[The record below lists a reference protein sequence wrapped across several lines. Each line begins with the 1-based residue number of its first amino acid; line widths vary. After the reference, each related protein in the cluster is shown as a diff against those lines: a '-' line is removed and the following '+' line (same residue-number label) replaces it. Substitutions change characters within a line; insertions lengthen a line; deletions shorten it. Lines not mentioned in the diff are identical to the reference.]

1 MKILY
6 LTTGY
11 GDGGAGIAASRMAEP
26 LKMLGHDVHIESL
39 DMSGRS
45 RFFKKK
51 RKILAKANRL
61 FEYKLLGF
69 ARYSLNSYLAATFL
83 PFNAL
88 GRLNYKDFDLVHI
101 HWVNYGFM
109 SLREVEKVSKSV
121 PTVWTLHSYWP
132 FTAPYQYSGS
142 KVINNQ
148 LENVLTL
155 KFLVDKS
162 SDRFLSL
169 VKRIKWI
176 APSDHLW
183 KDLELPDTNRATIAN
198 PLPKSMLVLPK
209 KPERYLYIA
218 AGDVFDPRKGLADL
232 LTAWISSYD
241 KGGTRRLTIVGPTWD
256 HSQANFL
263 GLLKFA
269 QMSGVDFFGHV
280 QDPRV
285 MSLLH
290 QEAYGLFVPS
300 YEETFGQ
307 VISEALANGT
317 RVIAR
322 DTLSCLTAFKEFDQ
336 GILKIAFDD
345 EGMKNAFEW
354 CEGQNPLNQE
364 FVQKVQKTFSALE
377 IAKGLEALYVAT
389 INDFN

>member
-1 MKILY
+1 
-6 LTTGY
+6 
-11 GDGGAGIAASRMAEP
+11 
-26 LKMLGHDVHIESL
+26 
-39 DMSGRS
+39 
-45 RFFKKK
+45 
-51 RKILAKANRL
+51 
-61 FEYKLLGF
+61 
-69 ARYSLNSYLAATFL
+69 
-83 PFNAL
+83 
-88 GRLNYKDFDLVHI
+88 
-101 HWVNYGFM
+101 
-109 SLREVEKVSKSV
+109 
-121 PTVWTLHSYWP
+121 
-132 FTAPYQYSGS
+132 
-142 KVINNQ
+142 
-148 LENVLTL
+148 
-155 KFLVDKS
+155 
-162 SDRFLSL
+162 
-169 VKRIKWI
+169 
-176 APSDHLW
+176 
-183 KDLELPDTNRATIAN
+183 
-198 PLPKSMLVLPK
+198 
-209 KPERYLYIA
+209 
-218 AGDVFDPRKGLADL
+218 VFDPRKGLADL